1 MDNYFKEFDVT
12 DNRLSLELAELA
24 PCQRMNLYIFP
35 YVIKSANSN
44 PKDEAYFSFEKF
56 PDFSRDFLNISDVAS
71 NSVDLKVQLDSL
83 RCIESL
89 SVAITEQDSDVTLN
103 TKVLDEN
110 SQETIRFE
118 NLNHETDYEIKILA
132 TPLANNLDQHLVET
146 KVVRLTL
153 SMYYLK
159 SKVFSMF

>member
-1 MDNYFKEFDVT
+1 
-12 DNRLSLELAELA
+12 
-24 PCQRMNLYIFP
+24 MNLYIFP

-56 PDFSRDFLNISDVAS
+56 PDFSRDFLNISDVTS

-89 SVAITEQDSDVTLN
+89 SVAITEQDSDDTLD

-118 NLNHETDYEIKILA
+118 NLNQETDYEIKILVR
-132 TPLANNLDQHLVET
+132 PLANNMDQHLVEA
-146 KVVRLTL
+146 KVVTFNV
-153 SMYYLK
+153 MYICII
-159 SKVFSMF
+159 